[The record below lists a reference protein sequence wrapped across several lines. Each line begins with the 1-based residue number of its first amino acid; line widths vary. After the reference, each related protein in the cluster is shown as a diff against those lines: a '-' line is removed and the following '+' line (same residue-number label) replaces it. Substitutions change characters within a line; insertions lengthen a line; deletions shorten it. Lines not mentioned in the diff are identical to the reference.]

1 MIFIQR
7 FFRSI
12 TTSDINITS
21 SDTIIITKRYCQE
34 GPMSP
39 KSGTQTT
46 ADRPRRGSPEQ
57 TRERL
62 ITAAASQF
70 NRFGYHGTDSNSIA
84 KAARYATGTFYKHF
98 RDKRDIFLAAYERW
112 VAAEWKEIGDEL
124 SRMQNAETTAR
135 LLVDLSVKFH
145 TEWRGLR
152 ASLMEL
158 VFSDPDARK
167 FFRAQRRRQLALI
180 VELRSRFALPAR
192 TREQDAIH
200 LYMTERVFD
209 AIGQG
214 EIQSLSLD
222 REAVI
227 ESMVDKVHTF
237 LTKDK

>member
-1 MIFIQR
+1 MLSQSPASMMSSVPGGSR
-7 FFRSI
+7 KNDPAPPRGGRYRS
-12 TTSDINITS
+12 
-21 SDTIIITKRYCQE
+21 
-34 GPMSP
+34 G
-39 KSGTQTT
+39 
-46 ADRPRRGSPEQ
+46 PRRALHREPFSLDSLDPPQSAPRDRTLSHGS
-57 TRERL
+57 
-62 ITAAASQF
+62 S
-70 NRFGYHGTDSNSIA
+70 GTDSNSIA
-84 KAARYATGTFYKHF
+84 KAAGYATGTFYKHF

-158 VFSDPDARK
+158 VFSDPEARK
-167 FFRAQRRRQLALI
+167 FFRAQRYRQLAFI

-222 REAVI
+222 RDAVI
-227 ESMVDKVHTF
+227 ESMVDKVHTL